1 VVLNGDRTGPLR
13 ATIVFT
19 DEDGRAYE
27 VPAAAE
33 HPDVGV
39 RYGLG
44 LSPQHDG
51 DFPYYVWK
59 REDTAD
65 FLKVEAK
72 TIASHQLMRF
82 EMDGMTDYGVFELL
96 VEGDRY
102 RRYPNW

>member
-1 VVLNGDRTGPLR
+1 VVFNGDRKGPLR

-27 VPAAAE
+27 VSAEAE

-39 RYGLG
+39 RCGLG
-44 LSPQHDG
+44 LSRQHDG
-51 DFPYYVWK
+51 DLSSYIWDSN
-59 REDTAD
+59 DTAD

-72 TIASHQLMRF
+72 TIAPDQLMRF
-82 EMDGMTDYGVFELL
+82 EMDGMTDYGIFELL